1 MMNIALVD
9 LNLLIVF
16 DAVMREKHVTRAAK
30 RIGMTQPAVSNAL
43 NRLRHIAKDDL
54 FVRSADGVV
63 PTARA
68 LDLGPPIRQAI
79 TLVEYAFDPTTFD
92 PKNSNDEFNIA
103 ISNYTASI
111 LFPKLAELLEKE
123 APDINVRSKQLGD
136 VDLLKELE
144 AANIDFIIAGQQLE
158 ETENF
163 ISEPLYDEEFV
174 CVMRKGHPLAKKQK
188 ITVKEFSQSKHLMVA
203 TTGKAFGFVDYLLE
217 AKGMKRR
224 VAMTVNQFLVA
235 PAIIRCSNMILTVS
249 KRVAERF
256 TLDSVKIFPLPL
268 FTNPLRLKLIW
279 HKRTDANPGTRW
291 IRNKIIEIC
300 KKI

>member
-1 MMNIALVD
+1 MVEI
-9 LNLLIVF
+9 LNLI
-16 DAVMREKHVTRAAK
+16 
-30 RIGMTQPAVSNAL
+30 N
-43 NRLRHIAKDDL
+43 
-54 FVRSADGVV
+54 
-63 PTARA
+63 
-68 LDLGPPIRQAI
+68 
-79 TLVEYAFDPTTFD
+79 LVENAFDPTSFD
-92 PKNSNDEFNIA
+92 PINSSAEFNIA

-111 LFPKLAELLEKE
+111 LFPKLSEVLEKE
-123 APDINVRSKQLGD
+123 APNIDVRSKQLGD

-144 AANIDFIIAGQQLE
+144 AANIDFIVAGQQLQ
-158 ETENF
+158 ETQNF
-163 ISEPLYDEEFV
+163 ISEHLYDEDFV
-174 CVMRKGHPLAKKQK
+174 CVMRKGHPLAKKKQLT
-188 ITVKEFSQSKHLMVA
+188 IKEFSQAKHLMVA

-217 AKGMKRR
+217 TKGLKRR

>member
-1 MMNIALVD
+1 MNIALVD

-16 DAVMREKHVTRAAK
+16 DAVMREKHVTKAAK

-54 FVRSADGVV
+54 FIRSFDGVV

-68 LDLGPPIRQAI
+68 IELAPPIRQAI
-79 TLVEYAFDPTTFD
+79 SLVENAFDPTTFN
-92 PKNSNDEFNIA
+92 PKESVDEFNIA

-111 LFPKLAELLEKE
+111 IFPILAEILEKE
-123 APDINVRSKQLGD
+123 APNINVRSKQLGD
-136 VDLLKELE
+136 VDLLRELE

-163 ISEPLYDEEFV
+163 ISQHLYDEDFV
-174 CVMRKGHPLAKKQK
+174 CVLRKGHPLAKKKQ
-188 ITVKEFSQSKHLMVA
+188 ISTKEFANAKHLMVA

-217 AKGMKRR
+217 AKGLKRR

-235 PAIIRCSNMILTVS
+235 PSIIRHSDMILTVS
-249 KRVAERF
+249 RRVAKRF
-256 TLDSVKIFPLPL
+256 RLDSVKVYPLPL

-279 HKRTDANPGTRW
+279 HKRSDSNPRNKW
-291 IRNKIIEIC
+291 IRSKIVDIC
-300 KKI
+300 KNI

>member
-1 MMNIALVD
+1 MNIALVD
-9 LNLLIVF
+9 LNLLVVF

-54 FVRSADGVV
+54 FIRSAKGVV

-68 LDLGPPIRQAI
+68 IELGPPIRQAI
-79 TLVEYAFDPTTFD
+79 NLVENAFDPTSFD
-92 PKNSNDEFNIA
+92 PKNSINVFNIA

-111 LFPKLAELLEKE
+111 LFPKLAEVLEKE
-123 APDINVRSKQLGD
+123 AANINVRSKQLGD

-144 AANIDFIIAGQQLE
+144 AANIDFIIAGQQLQ

-163 ISEPLYDEEFV
+163 ISHHLYDEDFV
-174 CVMRKGHPLAKKQK
+174 CVMRKGHSLAKKK
-188 ITVKEFSQSKHLMVA
+188 KLTIKEFSQSKHLMVT

-217 AKGMKRR
+217 AKGLKRR

-235 PAIIRCSNMILTVS
+235 PSIIRHTDMILTVS
-249 KRVAERF
+249 KRVSEKFR
-256 TLDSVKIFPLPL
+256 LDGVKVFPLPL
-268 FTNPLRLKLIW
+268 LTNPLSLKLIW
-279 HKRTDANPGTRW
+279 HKRTDTNPGNEW
-291 IRNKIIEIC
+291 MRNKIINVC
-300 KKI
+300 KNI

>member
-1 MMNIALVD
+1 MNIALVD

-54 FVRSADGVV
+54 FIRSADGVV

-68 LDLGPPIRQAI
+68 IELGPPIRQAI
-79 TLVEYAFDPTTFD
+79 NLVENAFDPTSFD
-92 PKNSNDEFNIA
+92 PKNSINVFNIA

-111 LFPKLAELLEKE
+111 LFPKLAEVLEKE
-123 APDINVRSKQLGD
+123 APNIDVRSKQLGD

-144 AANIDFIIAGQQLE
+144 AANIDFVVAGQQLK

-163 ISEPLYDEEFV
+163 ISHDLYDEDFV
-174 CVMRKGHPLAKKQK
+174 CVMRKDHPLAKKKQLS
-188 ITVKEFSQSKHLMVA
+188 TKEFSQSKHLMVT

-217 AKGMKRR
+217 AKGLKRR

-235 PAIIRCSNMILTVS
+235 PAIIRQSNMILTVS

-256 TLDSVKIFPLPL
+256 KLDSVKVFPLPL
-268 FTNPLRLKLIW
+268 LANPLRLKLIW
-279 HKRTDANPGTRW
+279 HKRSDTNPGNKW
-291 IRNKIIEIC
+291 IRSKIIDIC
-300 KKI
+300 KNI

>member
-1 MMNIALVD
+1 MNIALVD

-43 NRLRHIAKDDL
+43 NRLRYIAKDDL
-54 FVRSADGVV
+54 FIRSPAGVV

-68 LDLGPPIRQAI
+68 LELSPPIRQAI
-79 TLVEYAFDPTTFD
+79 NLVENAFDPTTFD
-92 PKNSNDEFNIA
+92 PKSSNDVFNIA

-111 LFPKLAELLEKE
+111 LFPSLAQLLEKE
-123 APDINVRSKQLGD
+123 APNINVRSKQLGD

-163 ISEPLYDEEFV
+163 VSVPLYDEDFV
-174 CVMRKGHPLAKKQK
+174 CVLRKRHPLAKKKQLT
-188 ITVKEFSQSKHLMVA
+188 IKEFSQAKHLMVA

-217 AKGMKRR
+217 SKGLKRR

-235 PAIIRCSNMILTVS
+235 PSIIRRSDMILTVS
-249 KRVAERF
+249 RRVAERF
-256 TLDSVKIFPLPL
+256 RLDEVKVFPLPL
-268 FTNPLRLKLIW
+268 ITNPLRLKLVW
-279 HKRTDANPGTRW
+279 HVRSDSSPGSRW
-291 IRNKIIEIC
+291 IRSKIVEIC
-300 KKI
+300 KNI